1 MITYT
6 ITGKTRKH
14 NKFESFV
21 ESVIDYLLPYP
32 YKREIHIDIEF
43 ANQLDGNYGE
53 CMGDRNFVEI
63 EISKKDINNN
73 FLDPRTIALTAAHEL
88 VHAKQYIKGQI
99 NGNKWNVKAFKG
111 ATRAPWE
118 AEAYKL
124 EEELVRMFYD

>member
-14 NKFESFV
+14 KKFETFV
-21 ESVIDYLLPYP
+21 EDVIDYLLPYP

-43 ANQLDGNYGE
+43 VDELEGNCGE
-53 CMGDRNFVEI
+53 CFGDRNFAEI
-63 EISKKDINNN
+63 AICKKDINKN

-99 NGNKWNVKAFKG
+99 KRDKWNSLNDFHHSAYVKF
-111 ATRAPWE
+111 RE
-118 AEAYKL
+118 SDL
-124 EEELVRMFYD
+124 EKADVTHKFIR

>member
-14 NKFESFV
+14 KKFESFV
-21 ESVIDYLLPYP
+21 EDVIDYLLPYP

-43 ANQLDGNYGE
+43 VDELEGNCGE
-53 CMGDRNFVEI
+53 CFGDRNFAEI
-63 EISKKDINNN
+63 AICKKDINKN

-99 NGNKWNVKAFKG
+99 KRDKWNVKSFLG

-124 EEELVRMFYD
+124 EEELVRMFFD